1 VADEA
6 QKVTRAEKLGR
17 YHGALGA
24 VLGVYVVFHLW
35 QQWPALVSR
44 DAWLDRARS
53 AGLPSALK
61 LLLLL
66 VFLGHMLLGAQR
78 LRTGTHPADT
88 SPTAGLRR
96 AQLFFGAL
104 TLFFLAVHVPLVQ
117 WTEGPASTV
126 LDAYARLT
134 DQLGR
139 PGTLAAYLVGITA
152 VCMHLGLGLSRAALT
167 FRLAKDTSWTVYVAG
182 ALAAMVLFGWLQVL
196 AWYAIGEPLLPFF
209 VPTPAP

>member
-1 VADEA
+1 
-6 QKVTRAEKLGR
+6 VTRAEKLGR

-24 VLGVYVVFHLW
+24 LLGVYVVFHLW
-35 QQWPALVSR
+35 QQWPALVGR
-44 DAWLDRARS
+44 DAWLDRAR
-53 AGLPSALK
+53 ATGLPGPIK

-66 VFLGHMLLGAQR
+66 VFVGHMLLGAQR
-78 LRTGTHPADT
+78 LRTGRHPADA

-104 TLFFLAVHVPLVQ
+104 TLFFLAIHVPLVQ

-126 LDAYARLT
+126 LDVYARLT

-139 PGTLAAYLVGITA
+139 PGTLVAHVLGITA

-182 ALAAMVLFGWLQVL
+182 ALAATVLFCWLQVL
-196 AWYAIGEPLLPFF
+196 AFYAIGEPLLPFF
-209 VPTPAP
+209 LPTPAP

>member
-1 VADEA
+1 MAEEA
-6 QKVTRAEKLGR
+6 QKGTRAEKLGR

-24 VLGVYVVFHLW
+24 LLGVYVVFHLW

-44 DAWLDRARS
+44 DAWLDRARN
-53 AGLPSALK
+53 AGLPGALK

-66 VFLGHMLLGAQR
+66 VFIGHMLLGAQR
-78 LRTGTHPADT
+78 LRSGPHPADA

-104 TLFFLAVHVPLVQ
+104 TLCFLAVHVPLVQ

-126 LDAYARLT
+126 LDVYARLT

-139 PGTLAAYLVGITA
+139 PGTLAVHLVGITA
-152 VCMHLGLGLSRAALT
+152 VCAHLGLGLSRTALT
-167 FRLAKDTSWTVYVAG
+167 FRLAQDTSWSAYVAG
-182 ALAAMVLFGWLQVL
+182 ALAGTVLFCWLQVL
-196 AWYAIGEPLLPFF
+196 AFYAIGEPLLPFF
-209 VPTPAP
+209 IPTPAP